1 LSIATIAYVAI
12 RSKQS
17 MLQKILSAAG
27 CLLAALIAYESYG
40 FLRWAETKVNP
51 LKPVFRDANKVAP
64 EFDFRLVAD
73 DSPRSLADYRGKVV
87 VLNLWATWCPPCR
100 EEMPELKKLQER
112 YGKDGLVVI
121 TVSDESKEQQAKFT
135 AFAEMPFVKGRINPE
150 TRVAGFYIQPDVARP
165 VSHIIDRN
173 GGLRETLI
181 AGQSYQSF
189 ERSVKPYL

>member
-1 LSIATIAYVAI
+1 
-12 RSKQS
+12 
-17 MLQKILSAAG
+17 
-27 CLLAALIAYESYG
+27 
-40 FLRWAETKVNP
+40 
-51 LKPVFRDANKVAP
+51 
-64 EFDFRLVAD
+64 
-73 DSPRSLADYRGKVV
+73 
-87 VLNLWATWCPPCR
+87 
-100 EEMPELKKLQER
+100 MPELKKLQER

-150 TRVAGFYIQPDVARP
+150 TRVAGLYIQPDVARP